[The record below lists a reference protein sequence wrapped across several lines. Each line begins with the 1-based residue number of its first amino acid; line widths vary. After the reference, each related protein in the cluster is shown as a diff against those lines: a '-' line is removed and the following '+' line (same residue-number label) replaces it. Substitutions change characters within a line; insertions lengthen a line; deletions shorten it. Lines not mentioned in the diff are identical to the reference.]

1 MFAELSRA
9 AVRALL
15 LTRVVFAPH
24 PRETQAPMRHQ
35 RSSLL
40 RPSSSFFSFF
50 SGAALTLAL
59 ASSAVAGEVYSKPP
73 SPAGGVNA
81 SSWVAPDGSDS
92 DMYGWDDF
100 TLSATATITEVRWRG
115 GYALNAPYGQA
126 TDFRVSF
133 FDSIAGGF
141 QPLIVA
147 LPEHEDQ
154 EITIATF
161 HTGDNAGQ
169 TFAGVFG
176 GIAMYDYHFVL
187 PAPVTLTGGVKYW
200 FRVVASQAGY
210 PDWGMTS
217 SATGDGSYFRYSTG
231 MHMFQNV
238 PHNLSF
244 ALYASGGWEDRGHAL
259 AGTNG
264 LPLLT
269 GTGTLAAG
277 TSHTLT
283 LSQARP
289 SAPTLLVFSR
299 ASFYLP
305 AHGYLLPLAPC
316 QFVPL
321 ITDASGVA
329 SWSFVMPPGVQPGS
343 THFTQAWIRDP
354 LAGRG
359 WAASNVLAGTTP

>member
-1 MFAELSRA
+1 MNSHH
-9 AVRALL
+9 
-15 LTRVVFAPH
+15 H
-24 PRETQAPMRHQ
+24 PRSFLLPL
-35 RSSLL
+35 SSA
-40 RPSSSFFSFF
+40 
-50 SGAALTLAL
+50 AALTLAF
-59 ASSAVAGEVYSKPP
+59 ASPAGAGEVYSKPP
-73 SPAGGVNA
+73 SPAGGVNT
-81 SSWVAPDGSDS
+81 SCWVAPDGSDS

-115 GYALNAPYGQA
+115 GYALGAPYGQA

-133 FDSIAGGF
+133 FDSVAGGF

-176 GIAMYDYHFVL
+176 GVAMYDYRFVL

-200 FRVVASQAGY
+200 FRVVASQPVY

-217 SATGDGSYFRYSTG
+217 SPVGDGSYFRYSTG

-244 ALYASGGWEDRGHAL
+244 ALHAGGGWEDRGHAL

-264 LPLLT
+264 LPRFE
-269 GTGTLAAG
+269 GTGTLVGG

-283 LSQARP
+283 LTQARP
-289 SAPTLLVFSR
+289 SAPTLFVLSR
-299 ASFYLP
+299 SSFFLP
-305 AHGYLLPLAPC
+305 AHGYLLPLGPR

-321 ITDASGVA
+321 TTDASGAA
-329 SWSFVMPPGVQPGS
+329 SWTFVMPPGVQPGS
-343 THFTQAWIRDP
+343 TLFTQAWIRDP
-354 LAGRG
+354 LAARG